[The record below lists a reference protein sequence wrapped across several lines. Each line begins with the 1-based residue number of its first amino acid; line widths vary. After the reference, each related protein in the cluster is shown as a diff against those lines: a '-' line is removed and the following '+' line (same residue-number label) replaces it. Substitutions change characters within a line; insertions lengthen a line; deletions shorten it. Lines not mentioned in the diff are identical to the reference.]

1 MLENLEALEEKIAR
15 LISKFKEAQRQLVKL
30 KTENENLR
38 AQLQTHAEK
47 EKEHQALKDH
57 VKHLEK
63 DAKSWTAKESEIR
76 DRLTEIISR
85 ISSIEQ
91 EISSFEL
98 DDKK

>member
-30 KTENENLR
+30 KTENEKLR
-38 AQLQTHAEK
+38 TQLRTHAEK
-47 EKEHQALKDH
+47 EKENLALRDQL
-57 VKHLEK
+57 KHLEK
-63 DAKSWTAKESEIR
+63 NAKSWTDKESEIR

-91 EISSFEL
+91 EISSFEV